1 VHRLDFLVY
10 PTVQVLPPVRDE
22 LAAEK
27 YRALAFPT
35 NTVIGSQAG
44 LPALTIPVGLTE
56 DGLPVGMELLGT
68 PLAETKMLQFA
79 HAWETFRRPRQSPA
93 LRRRRAWVHLA
104 QMPA

>member
-1 VHRLDFLVY
+1 
-10 PTVQVLPPVRDE
+10 VRDE

-44 LPALTIPVGLTE
+44 LPALTIPIGFTQ

-79 HAWETFRRPRQSPA
+79 YAWETFRRPRRTPA
-93 LRRRRAWVHLA
+93 LS
-104 QMPA
+104 